1 MKVATKGDAF
11 LIYDLP
17 SPNDEPHPH
26 EIPSQYQELKDV
38 FEKRNYR
45 NPNIWLATK
54 ARRLR
59 GCGLR
64 SRPKSHITCSRE
76 CKECKECE
84 GVNPHTP
91 K

>member
-38 FEKRNYR
+38 FEKRNAGTL
-45 NPNIWLATK
+45 PK
-54 ARRLR
+54 H
-59 GCGLR
+59 
-64 SRPKSHITCSRE
+64 RPYDCTINLLEK
-76 CKECKECE
+76 
-84 GVNPHTP
+84 V
-91 K
+91 